1 MRLIYL
7 PKNEEEK
14 IGNILKTSDK
24 VRTIIIASEYG
35 KYKKGDYVKTLGG
48 ERLVVSDAKIMKN
61 LQEFKNDFVRYPELK
76 DTNLDEIK
84 QAFTHKKVEII
95 ELRKYR

>member
-7 PKNEEEK
+7 PQNEEERIK
-14 IGNILKTSDK
+14 SALKTSDK
-24 VRTIIIASEYG
+24 VHTVIIASEYG

-48 ERLVVSDAKIMKN
+48 DRLVVSDAKIITN
-61 LQEFKNDFVRYPELK
+61 FDHFKKELVHYPELK
-76 DTNLDEIK
+76 NTNLDDVK

>member
-7 PKNEEEK
+7 PQNEEEK
-14 IGNILKTSDK
+14 IRDILKTSDK
-24 VRTIIIASEYG
+24 VRTVIIASEYG

-61 LQEFKNDFVRYPELK
+61 FEEFKNDSVRYPELK
-76 DTNLDEIK
+76 DTNIEDLK
-84 QAFTHKKVEII
+84 KAFTHKKIEII

>member
-7 PKNEEEK
+7 PQSEEERIK
-14 IGNILKTSDK
+14 IALKDSEK
-24 VRTIIIASEYG
+24 VHTVIVASEYG

-48 ERLVVSDAKIMKN
+48 DRLVVSDAKVIRSF
-61 LQEFKNDFVRYPELK
+61 EDFKKEITHYPELK
-76 DTNLDEIK
+76 ETNLDEIK
-84 QAFTHKKVEII
+84 QAFTHKKIEII

>member
-7 PKNEEEK
+7 PQNEEEK
-14 IGNILKTSDK
+14 IKDILKNSDR
-24 VRTIIIASEYG
+24 VHTVIIASEYG

-48 ERLVVSDAKIMKN
+48 ERLVVSDTKV
-61 LQEFKNDFVRYPELK
+61 LRSFEDFQKECTHYPELK
-76 DTNLDEIK
+76 DTNLEDIK
-84 QAFTHKKVEII
+84 KAFTHKKIEII

>member
-7 PKNEEEK
+7 SQNEEEK
-14 IGNILKTSDK
+14 IKNILKTSD
-24 VRTIIIASEYG
+24 RFHTIIIASEYG

-48 ERLVVSDAKIMKN
+48 DRLVVSDAKVIRSF
-61 LQEFKNDFVRYPELK
+61 EDFKKECIHYPELK
-76 DTNLDEIK
+76 DTNLDAIK
-84 QAFTHKKVEII
+84 QAFTHKKIEII